1 MKFTTAWVKIA
12 MQNVTLKMATLTLS
26 IVAVVQLSVIVTM
39 SLKEPLIIERS
50 CFSKPL
56 STKPSDPTQE
66 EIKSFLSEVP
76 SMRFDSAGY
85 LKESYLG
92 AIEETI
98 SREKELGILISKQ
111 MNQRVLVSE
120 VKIQGNEILV
130 LTDRLISIGKVK
142 SVLPL
147 NLKIVIEQISRS
159 ESNPYGLIIS
169 SITQIE
175 DKEEKK

>member
-1 MKFTTAWVKIA
+1 MKFTTAWAKTA

-26 IVAVVQLSVIVTM
+26 IIAVAQLLVIVSM
-39 SLKEPLIIERS
+39 SLKEPLLIERS
-50 CFSKPL
+50 CFSKAL
-56 STKPSDPTQE
+56 LAKPSDPTQE
-66 EIKSFLSEVP
+66 EIKSFLSEAI

-85 LKESYLG
+85 LKDGFL

-98 SREKELGILISKQ
+98 SREKELGMLKSKQ
-111 MNQRVLVSE
+111 MSQRVLVSE
-120 VKIQGNEILV
+120 IKIQGTDIIV

-147 NLKIVIEQISRS
+147 ILKVVIQQTSRS

>member
-1 MKFTTAWVKIA
+1 MKFTTAWAKTS

-26 IVAVVQLSVIVTM
+26 IVAVAQLLVIISM
-39 SLKEPLIIERS
+39 SLKVPLIIERS

-56 STKPSDPTQE
+56 LTKPLEPTQE
-66 EIKSFLSEVP
+66 EIKSFLSEAL

-85 LKESYLG
+85 LKVGYL

-98 SREKELGILISKQ
+98 SREKELGILKSKQ
-111 MNQRVLVSE
+111 MNQRVLISE
-120 VKIQGNEILV
+120 IKIQGNDIFV

-147 NLKIVIEQISRS
+147 NLKVVIQQTSRS

-169 SITQIE
+169 SVTQIE

>member
-1 MKFTTAWVKIA
+1 MKFTTAWAKTA

-26 IVAVVQLSVIVTM
+26 IVAISQLIVIISM

-56 STKPSDPTQE
+56 PTKPLEPTQE
-66 EIKSFLSEVP
+66 EIKSFLSEAL

-85 LKESYLG
+85 LKLGYL

-98 SREKELGILISKQ
+98 SREKELGILKSKQ

-120 VKIQGNEILV
+120 IKIQGNDIFV

-147 NLKIVIEQISRS
+147 NLKVVIQQTSRS

-169 SITQIE
+169 SVTQIE